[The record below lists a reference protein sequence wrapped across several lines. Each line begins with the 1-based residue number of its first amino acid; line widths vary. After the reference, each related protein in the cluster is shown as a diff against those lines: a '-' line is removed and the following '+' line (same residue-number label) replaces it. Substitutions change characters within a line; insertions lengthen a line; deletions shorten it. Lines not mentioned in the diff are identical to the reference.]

1 MTRPAC
7 LLTLLLPA
15 LCALTSA
22 QMDNRQRHEMLAR
35 DRMQQQL
42 HRVLPDHLQ
51 PKFDSDDGGDHH
63 PARTSD
69 HYCRLFGGHS
79 LCRVPHTRQSCGFV
93 RRRRLSVDES
103 AAMLHRHNMERML
116 VAQGRRRGRNGQ
128 ALPKAANMMQM
139 SYDVEVHD
147 VAQGAAD
154 RCLGDHDCSPCR
166 KVERGDL
173 GQNFAAHSVFISPS
187 SREGLLKIDVP
198 PLDQTGGWFMQADRL
213 SPSEVHRFK
222 GGHGAGHYTQVLWAT
237 SERLGCGWIEH
248 EERGGLSVK
257 LFCNYGPIGNII
269 DLPVYVAG
277 EPCSACPRGTT
288 CSTEYPGL
296 CKRL

>member
-22 QMDNRQRHEMLAR
+22 QMDNRQRQEMLAR
-35 DRMQQQL
+35 GRMQQQL
-42 HRVLPDHLQ
+42 HRVLPDHQQ
-51 PKFDSDDGGDHH
+51 PKFDSDDGGDHY

-69 HYCRLFGGHS
+69 HYCKLFGGHS

-128 ALPKAANMMQM
+128 TLPKAANMMQM
-139 SYDVEVHD
+139 SYDLELHD
-147 VAQGAAD
+147 IAQGAAD
-154 RCLGDHDCSPCR
+154 RCLGGHDCFPCR
-166 KVERGDL
+166 RAASGIYP
-173 GQNFAAHSVFISPS
+173 GQNFAGSTRPVSP
-187 SREGLLKIDVP
+187 REGLLDINLP
-198 PLDQTGGWFMQADRL
+198 PMDQAGGWFEEVHLL
-213 SPSEVHRFK
+213 SPSEVHSFQ
-222 GGHGAGHYTQVLWAT
+222 GGHGAGHYTQVIWAVADQ
-237 SERLGCGWIEH
+237 LGCGWIEH
-248 EERGGLSVK
+248 KDGGALSVK
-257 LFCNYGPIGNII
+257 LFCNYGPTGNGL
-269 DLPVYVAG
+269 DRPVYQAG